1 MLKTNSPELRASA
14 RLLVAAALILL
25 MARPATA
32 TTPVRSGLEG
42 SWAETDTREDGT
54 TFAVLLTSARDLDQ
68 KNPSRGEATATY
80 INSKVQLQPS
90 GHGAWGQSGEKQ
102 YAITLWFLDAGGTYV
117 AAHVHKAI
125 TVNDDRTAYTGTFQT
140 QVLDAQGNVLETL
153 TGTVTGCLIPVPAS
167 NPSESVGT
175 NALKC

>member
-1 MLKTNSPELRASA
+1 MLKTNPPELRASA

-54 TFAVLLTSARDLDQ
+54 TFAVLLTFARDLDQ

-80 INSKVQLQPS
+80 INSKVQLQPRDTAR
-90 GHGAWGQSGEKQ
+90 GVK
-102 YAITLWFLDAGGTYV
+102 
-117 AAHVHKAI
+117 AAKNS
-125 TVNDDRTAYTGTFQT
+125 T
-140 QVLDAQGNVLETL
+140 
-153 TGTVTGCLIPVPAS
+153 P
-167 NPSESVGT
+167 
-175 NALKC
+175 